1 MNGRNYFT
9 IIHYNVRALLLSV
22 TSFMFIYYFG
32 GGMLSTNGSLGQAID
47 MPMDGHK

>member
-1 MNGRNYFT
+1 MNGRNYLT
-9 IIHYNVRALLLSV
+9 IIQYNMRALLSV
-22 TSFMFIYYFG
+22 TSFMLIYCFG